1 MDKMTLV
8 DAIYDAGFDVRS
20 YSGRCMYGDK
30 CVAFVV
36 DGNVL
41 GAVANIVVAAD
52 DNGDAVAD
60 AFNESRMDSMG
71 RGTIVY
77 FPLIAWD
84 DDMGNL
90 DDLLDEMEDEG

>member
-1 MDKMTLV
+1 MDTMTLV
-8 DAIYDAGFDVRS
+8 DAIYNAGFAVRS

-60 AFNESRMDSMG
+60 VFSDACMDSMG

-77 FPLIAWD
+77 FPMIAWD
-84 DDMGNL
+84 DSMGNL
-90 DDLLDEMEDEG
+90 DDMEDEG